1 MKIEFKQNK
10 LLILLIALLLLITLW
25 PKIQLYAD
33 SWYMEYDLLK
43 KVTEE
48 IKTKFYKKKLNDKKL
63 EYGAIKG
70 MLDALDDPYT
80 SFIEPDSYQEMKI
93 KLNGHFDGIGI
104 HIGMYKK
111 RLTVIAPIPGMPAEK
126 AGLMALDTIMKIDRQ
141 DTEKMS
147 LMDAVHKIR
156 GKKGSKV
163 VLGVKRNNSPDILD
177 IAITRNTID
186 INAVEK
192 TEVFKEK
199 IGYVRLVSF
208 ENKNAVWEMRKALK
222 SLMKKN
228 IETLILDLRFN
239 GGGLVSNAIGIARLF
254 LTDNDIMHTIDR
266 NGLVYTEHV
275 YGDAYYTG
283 PLIVLI
289 NEASASS
296 SEILAGA
303 LKDNKRATIMGKKSF
318 GKATV
323 QNIIEMGDGS
333 AVKYTIAKY
342 QTPSG
347 VDISET
353 GITVNIEINI
363 PTENIKQM
371 YKDDYL
377 YTYETDYQL
386 QKAIELT
393 EQKLV
398 NTTH

>member
-25 PKIQLYAD
+25 PKIQLNAD

-80 SFIEPDSYQEMKI
+80 SFIEPDSYQEMKM

-111 RLTVIAPIPGMPAEK
+111 RLTVIAPIPGTPAEK

-342 QTPSG
+342 QTPAG

-386 QKAIELT
+386 QKAIELA

-398 NTTH
+398 STTH